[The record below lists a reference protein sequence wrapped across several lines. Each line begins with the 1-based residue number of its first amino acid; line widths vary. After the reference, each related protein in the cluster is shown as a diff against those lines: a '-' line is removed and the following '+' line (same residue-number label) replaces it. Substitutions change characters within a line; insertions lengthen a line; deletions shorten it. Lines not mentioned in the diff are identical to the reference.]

1 MLLLKS
7 IILLEDWGVA
17 EYKCDNDLHVRLVR
31 IGVNDR
37 FGELGSLRYIWK
49 QHGLTA
55 EQIASKIEFLLK

>member
-1 MLLLKS
+1 MYKRQGLGSS
-7 IILLEDWGVA
+7 IA